1 MKDQIYDAIVIGAG
15 SVGLPITF
23 YLSQK
28 GLKVLCIDS
37 DFSAGQGQNKAAIGG
52 VRATHSNHAKIE
64 LSMETISTLS
74 AWEEQYG
81 VPIGWK
87 QGGYCF
93 AAYNTQ
99 HEKKLK
105 QIVQDQKKFGLNIDW
120 HDSTE
125 IGNILPGINKKDLRG
140 GTFSPEDGQV
150 NPLLFNKA
158 FKQEAVKTGAEFLF
172 NERVV
177 NFIHKYDSI
186 NGIITASNKKIY
198 SGIVIN
204 CAGINAGVLAE
215 KLHINI
221 PIMNETH
228 EAGISAPVSRC
239 LQPLVVDLSEGKSGK
254 SLNFYC
260 VQNHEGCIMFCYTP
274 KNIIS
279 ETDTSSTSEFMNEAA
294 VRILSIF
301 PYFINLR
308 IRRVWRGVYP
318 MTPDGIP
325 IVGKH
330 ADFDNL
336 YCAAGMCGQGLML
349 GPGVGKN
356 LAAYIV
362 DGKPLIDDKLFKSLS
377 PNRDFKS
384 NSKEYLG

>member
-1 MKDQIYDAIVIGAG
+1 MKNQIYDAIVIGAG

-52 VRATHSNHAKIE
+52 VRATHSNHAKIG
-64 LSMETISTLS
+64 LALETISVLS
-74 AWEEQYG
+74 SWEKKYG
-81 VPIGWK
+81 VSIGWQ

-93 AAYNTQ
+93 TAYNKQ
-99 HEKKLK
+99 HEMKLK
-105 QIVQDQKKFGLNIDW
+105 NIVQDQKEFGLNINW
-120 HDSTE
+120 HDATQIS
-125 IGNILPGINKKDLRG
+125 NILPGINKKGLRG

-150 NPLLFNKA
+150 NPLLSNKA
-158 FKQEAVKTGAEFLF
+158 FQKEAMKIGAEFLF

-177 NFIHKYDSI
+177 NFIHKSNNI

-204 CAGINAGVLAE
+204 ASGMNAGLLLD

-228 EAGISAPVSRC
+228 EAGISAPVSHC
-239 LQPLVVDLSEGKSGK
+239 LRPLVVDLSEDKSGK

-260 VQNHEGCIMFCYTP
+260 IQNHEGCIMFCYTP
-274 KNIIS
+274 KTIIS
-279 ETDTSSTSEFMNEAA
+279 ETDTRSTSEFMNEAA
-294 VRILSIF
+294 MRLLSIF
-301 PYFINLR
+301 PDFINLR
-308 IRRVWRGVYP
+308 IRRVWGGVYP

-330 ADFDNL
+330 AGFDNL
-336 YCAAGMCGQGLML
+336 YSAAGMCGQGLML

-362 DGKPLIDDKLFKSLS
+362 DGKSLINEELFNSLS
-377 PNRDFKS
+377 PNRNFNFS
-384 NSKEYLG
+384 SKEYLK